1 MKRPTA
7 SLGLLTLLL
16 CSATAPVLLRAQTAA
31 ATATTDP
38 FIWLEDVDAQRSMDW
53 VNAHN
58 ASTVAEL
65 TKSPLYQPLYTRIK
79 QVLDSKDRIAYPNIM
94 GEKP

>member
-1 MKRPTA
+1 M
-7 SLGLLTLLL
+7 
-16 CSATAPVLLRAQTAA
+16 
-31 ATATTDP
+31 
-38 FIWLEDVDAQRSMDW
+38 WLEDVDAQRSMDW